1 MGEQTLSGMNIRLT
15 QQRDQ
20 IYPIH
25 GFSQIASRRD
35 RNVGPKRWRY
45 MGLLEYLRHYSDT
58 QVDSRG
64 EMRRVWLF
72 EFRVH
77 AEPGTIPIEFDAR
90 LAEELL
96 TASRL
101 AAREIP
107 EDNEI
112 VQEVKEERA
121 ATMEELE
128 VIRRT
133 MLGLAPRQF
142 ELFLGDLLQH
152 CGYDDVCVTR
162 YSADGGI
169 DVNAT
174 VGSRIWVFERT
185 LVQVQAKRW
194 LHSVG
199 RKEVAELRGSLK
211 PFARGVI
218 LTTGHFSRA
227 AVNEAS
233 EEGKNPIGLV
243 DGIKLSRVVL
253 ESKFGFSV

>member
-1 MGEQTLSGMNIRLT
+1 
-15 QQRDQ
+15 
-20 IYPIH
+20 
-25 GFSQIASRRD
+25 
-35 RNVGPKRWRY
+35 
-45 MGLLEYLRHYSDT
+45 
-58 QVDSRG
+58 
-64 EMRRVWLF
+64 MRRVWLF

-112 VQEVKEERA
+112 VQEVKEEGA

-133 MLGLAPRQF
+133 MPGLAPRQF
-142 ELFLGDLLQH
+142 ELFVGDFLQY
-152 CGYDDVCVTR
+152 CGYDDVCATR

-211 PFARGVI
+211 PFAGGVI